1 MRVVGNSMADPDA
14 TSENYGIEC
23 VVSGPGI
30 ETTACVHKGFTKTKW
45 WPSPGDTVPA
55 TIDRSNPSHFVI
67 DFESLPTQHN
77 VAMSRAEAVA
87 AQMRGEPGAAVET
100 ATAAAPAPL
109 KISNAD
115 VLARG
120 TRGNATVLGTFPT
133 DQPAPLPDHT
143 IIGLML
149 NVMIEGHPPYQV
161 QAMYNAPTVKLGKLA
176 PGALLPVAADAAQP
190 NMVAVDWDAV

>member
-1 MRVVGNSMADPDA
+1 
-14 TSENYGIEC
+14 
-23 VVSGPGI
+23 
-30 ETTACVHKGFTKTKW
+30 VHKGYTKTKW
-45 WPSPGDTVPA
+45 WPSPGDEVPA
-55 TIDRSNPSHFVI
+55 TIDRSNPTHFVI

-77 VAMSRAEAVA
+77 VAMSLAEGIA
-87 AQMRGEPGAAVET
+87 AQMRGGAGAAPLET
-100 ATAAAPAPL
+100 TAAPEPAPL
-109 KISNAD
+109 KVSNAD

-149 NVMIEGHPPYQV
+149 NVMIDGHPPYQV
-161 QAMYNAPTVKLGKLA
+161 QAMYNAPTAKLGKLA
-176 PGALLPVAADAAQP
+176 PGALLPVAADPAQL